1 MKGGEIIMK
10 KITDIYNTDSFE
22 MANFE
27 VAVDEWAQYKDVDI
41 PQARELLK
49 SIANT
54 INGVY
59 VSGKDKGLNK
69 PEIAEVVYSYF
80 KDMNKQT
87 ISKMRVYSQNYD
99 AIMTHLDKVDSLSVN
114 VDRMVQLWA
123 ASVKAVKKVEAN
135 TPGVT
140 IGGIPFP
147 ATTLSDSPY
156 PLSEFSEEDK
166 KPVIVGANPLKTG
179 FETPVE
185 VETSSNFFMRSAKTF
200 SQIKDFVKGF
210 NQDELDGYRKGL
222 IEGLAVVDLEIE
234 ARVET
239 PLKVVSI

>member
-1 MKGGEIIMK
+1 MSEYVN
-10 KITDIYNTDSFE
+10 ITIKTIYDPNSFE
-22 MANFE
+22 MANFD
-27 VAVDEWAQYKDVDI
+27 VAVDKWTQYKDVDI

-49 SIANT
+49 SIADT

-59 VSGKDKGLNK
+59 TNGKDKGLNK
-69 PEIAEVVYSYF
+69 PEIAEIVYSCF

-99 AIMTHLDKVDSLSVN
+99 AIMTYLDTVDSLSVN

-135 TPGVT
+135 APGVF
-140 IGGIPFP
+140 IDGIPFS
-147 ATTLSDSPY
+147 TSTLSDSQY
-156 PLSEFSEEDK
+156 PLSEFSKEDK
-166 KPVIVGANPLKTG
+166 KTVIAETNPLKTG

-185 VETSSNFFMRSAKTF
+185 AETSSSFFMRSAKTF

-210 NQDELDGYRKGL
+210 DRDELDRYRKGL
-222 IEGLAVVDLEIE
+222 IEGLAVVGLEIE
-234 ARVET
+234 VRVKT